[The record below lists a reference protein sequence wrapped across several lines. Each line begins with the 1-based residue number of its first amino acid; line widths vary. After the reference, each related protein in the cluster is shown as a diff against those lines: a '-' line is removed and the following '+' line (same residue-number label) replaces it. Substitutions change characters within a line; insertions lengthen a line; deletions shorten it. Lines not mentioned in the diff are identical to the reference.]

1 MLKYLENNLKNK
13 IEQFTKGKMNQFDID
28 KIKSF
33 KIPILSEKTQIAVF
47 NYLDL
52 INEMTKCNLNKIN
65 MVKQMID
72 CIMKTIP
79 INNMI
84 ELSSI
89 CNLYEDNKECNLIGI
104 IKNGLTAGTVY
115 KLNDFTKIS
124 NNSYYITIKNN
135 QYLLD
140 FIYHWLLY
148 NEIKI
153 KELSNL
159 TQQSNLNKSNLLSLK
174 IPVIDLNKQLDI
186 ISYCNEFESQINRY
200 NLDNKAISEKDIL
213 STVFKLNN

>member
-1 MLKYLENNLKNK
+1 M
-13 IEQFTKGKMNQFDID
+13 
-28 KIKSF
+28 
-33 KIPILSEKTQIAVF
+33 
-47 NYLDL
+47 
-52 INEMTKCNLNKIN
+52 
-65 MVKQMID
+65 
-72 CIMKTIP
+72 
-79 INNMI
+79 
-84 ELSSI
+84 
-89 CNLYEDNKECNLIGI
+89 
-104 IKNGLTAGTVY
+104 
-115 KLNDFTKIS
+115 
-124 NNSYYITIKNN
+124 
-135 QYLLD
+135 
-140 FIYHWLLY
+140 LY